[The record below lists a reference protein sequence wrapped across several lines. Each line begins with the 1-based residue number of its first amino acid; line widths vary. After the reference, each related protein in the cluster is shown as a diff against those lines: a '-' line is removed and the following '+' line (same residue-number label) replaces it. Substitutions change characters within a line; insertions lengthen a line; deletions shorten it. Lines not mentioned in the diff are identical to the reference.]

1 MQNTYQQHE
10 PSVTQLVRQFL
21 GPKNGLKI
29 APANLL
35 DFSFPQTFIMISL
48 AVQRAPFGRHSGDI
62 SRRSQMRIALFGR
75 LSGVAR
81 AGFVSVRKGDSQRSG
96 AARVRFCEV
105 RRCDSQCSGAV
116 RVSFLSAHKRGSQ
129 HSGAVLGR
137 FFDVHICDSQGSG
150 AVRVRL
156 FDVP

>member
-1 MQNTYQQHE
+1 MGLRTYSLGTCPLQAGPWNI

-29 APANLL
+29 APANLF
-35 DFSFPQTFIMISL
+35 DFLFPLRFQTL
-48 AVQRAPFGRHSGDI
+48 TRAVLRAPFGRHSGDI

-96 AARVRFCEV
+96 AARVRFFEA
-105 RRCDSQCSGAV
+105 RRRDSQPSGAF
-116 RVSFLSAHKRGSQ
+116 RSRCS
-129 HSGAVLGR
+129 
-137 FFDVHICDSQGSG
+137 DVHRCDSQGSG